1 MIFFLF
7 LLSVIVMQ
15 RILAAAAEIPK
26 RKAPEPPLAGALS
39 SPHTALI
46 SPDITEY
53 HLPVSLIHLSNALE
67 QHAPAAADPLA
78 LKNTAP

>member
-7 LLSVIVMQ
+7 LLSVIVLQ
-15 RILAAAAEIPK
+15 RIVSAAAEIPK
-26 RKAPEPPLAGALS
+26 RKAPELPLAGAL
-39 SPHTALI
+39 I
-46 SPDITEY
+46 SPDTTEY
-53 HLPVSLIHLSNALE
+53 QLPASLIHLSNALE